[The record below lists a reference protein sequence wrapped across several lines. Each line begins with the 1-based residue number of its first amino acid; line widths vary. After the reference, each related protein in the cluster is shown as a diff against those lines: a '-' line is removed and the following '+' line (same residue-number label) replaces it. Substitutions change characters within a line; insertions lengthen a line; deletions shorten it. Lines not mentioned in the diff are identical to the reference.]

1 MGIVMPLRAAALL
14 GAVMGMRRC
23 GYPWP
28 LRRAAV
34 EELHTRYLPED
45 ADPGAGDDALSR
57 EPEPLAEAW
66 EWLTAPRARMPRLFL
81 TADTVTGMD
90 PEPPRGYTDQV
101 PDAEFQVLLGCSSR
115 EEALHIARTQLADGA
130 LRQAESAYRRVRR
143 LRGRARRDERRAG
156 FAPQRERLQ
165 DRARQRARTLGPEAP
180 ETLAAREE
188 LAALLW
194 EHRRESAVPEYRA
207 VWQGRMRA
215 LGPDHPD
222 TLAAR
227 QSLALTLR
235 ALARPE
241 EAGAEIGEVL
251 RDRRRV
257 QGADHPDTLKAWELA
272 CRVDEDLMR
281 RGARDRGTGP
291 GTMPDREPDRL
302 PDLESGLLSL
312 VVASC
317 RVLGPDHPDTLA
329 RRWDLGRMPRWRG
342 AEAES
347 AFELAPVVETAERVL
362 GEGHRQ
368 VRRYHREWTA
378 GLRDVAARHPEHR
391 AAVADLVQALVRRL
405 EGALGEDHPHTLAMR
420 TELLRALR
428 WDPARQE
435 AGLTGAMESH
445 RRALEATDPPGVT
458 PDAGPEA
465 ASDADEAETMVRR
478 LEAYRA
484 AASETVRALTEAGRL
499 PGREP
504 GDQERLDLLFV
515 AAWTLSDMGVHDE
528 AVLGLRAIVRGYLL
542 RHGERDPDTWRVWQ
556 ALVVTLVRAGG
567 RENLEGAAAELGDL
581 VSAQTRALGA
591 DHSET
596 LRVRSRM
603 AATWASLG
611 LLEEAEAEYREVLAA
626 LRRVA
631 GPEAQETLDV
641 EQHLAEVIGF
651 IEEQAER
658 EETQP

>member
-1 MGIVMPLRAAALL
+1 MWSVLPLRATALL
-14 GAVMGMRRC
+14 GTIMGMHRC
-23 GYPWP
+23 GFPWP

-34 EELHTRYLPED
+34 EELHTHFLPED
-45 ADPGAGDDALSR
+45 TGPGADDGTR
-57 EPEPLAEAW
+57 PRDPEPLSEAW
-66 EWLTAPRARMPRLFL
+66 AWLAAPRPGVPRLFL
-81 TADTVTGMD
+81 TADTVTAMD
-90 PEPPRGYTDQV
+90 PEPPRGYTEPV
-101 PDAEFQVLLGCSSR
+101 PDAEFQVCLGCSSR
-115 EEALHIARTQLADGA
+115 EEALHIARTRLADGA
-130 LRQAESAYRRVRR
+130 WRQAESAYRRVRR

-156 FAPQRERLQ
+156 FAPHRARLQ
-165 DRARQRARTLGPEAP
+165 DRARELARTSGPDAP

-194 EHRRESAVPEYRA
+194 EHRRESAVPEYRS
-207 VWQGRMRA
+207 VWQGRSRT

-281 RGARDRGTGP
+281 RGVRDRGTGP
-291 GTMPDREPDRL
+291 GTMPDREPGRL
-302 PDLESGLLSL
+302 ADLESELLSL
-312 VVASC
+312 VAASC

-329 RRWDLGRMPRWRG
+329 RRWELGRMPRWRG

-347 AFELAPVVETAERVL
+347 AFELAPVVETAGRVL

-368 VRRYHREWTA
+368 VRRFHREWTA

-391 AAVADLVQALVRRL
+391 TAVADLVRDLVQRL
-405 EGALGEDHPHTLAMR
+405 GGALGEDHPHTLMMR

-428 WDPARQE
+428 WDPVRQE
-435 AGLTGAMESH
+435 AELTEALGAH
-445 RRALEATDPPGVT
+445 RRALEAADPPPVP
-458 PDAGPEA
+458 PDT
-465 ASDADEAETMVRR
+465 DEAEVMVRR
-478 LEAYRA
+478 LEACRA
-484 AASETVRALTEAGRL
+484 AASETVRALTAADRL
-499 PGREP
+499 PGRGP
-504 GDQERLDLLFV
+504 GDQERLNLLFT
-515 AAWTLSDMGVHDE
+515 AAWTLSEMGVHDE

-542 RHGERDPDTWRVWQ
+542 RHGDRDPDTWRIWQ

-567 RENLEGAAAELGDL
+567 RENLEGAATELGDL

-603 AATWASLG
+603 AATWVRLG
-611 LLEEAEAEYREVLAA
+611 LLEEAEAEYRAVLAA
-626 LRRVA
+626 LRRVV
-631 GPEAQETLDV
+631 GPDARETLDV
-641 EQHLAEVIGF
+641 EQQLAEVIGS

-658 EETQP
+658 EDTPP

>member
-1 MGIVMPLRAAALL
+1 MPLRAAALL
-14 GAVMGMRRC
+14 GAIMGMHHC

-28 LRRAAV
+28 LRRSAV
-34 EELHTRYLPED
+34 EELHTRYLPPD
-45 ADPGAGDDALSR
+45 GDPGTGDGVPGRD
-57 EPEPLAEAW
+57 PEPLSEAW
-66 EWLTAPRARMPRLFL
+66 EWLTAPRPRMPRLSL
-81 TADTVTGMD
+81 TADTVTAMD
-90 PEPPRGYTDQV
+90 PEPPRGYTEPV
-101 PDAEFQVLLGCSSR
+101 PDADFQVFLGCSSR
-115 EEALHIARTQLADGA
+115 EEALHIARTRLADGA

-143 LRGRARRDERRAG
+143 LQGRTRRDERRAG
-156 FAPQRERLQ
+156 FVPQRARLQ
-165 DRARQRARTLGPEAP
+165 DRVRELARTQGPEAA

-207 VWQGRMRA
+207 VWQGRRRT

-227 QSLALTLR
+227 QSLAATLR

-241 EAGAEIGEVL
+241 EAGAEAGEVL

-257 QGADHPDTLKAWELA
+257 QGADHPDTLKAWELV

-281 RGARDRGTGP
+281 RGVRDRGTGP

-302 PDLESGLLSL
+302 ADLESHLLSL

-368 VRRYHREWTA
+368 VRRFHREWA
-378 GLRDVAARHPEHR
+378 VGLREVVARHPEHR
-391 AAVADLVQALVRRL
+391 TAATDLLRALVRRL
-405 EGALGEDHPHTLAMR
+405 TGALGEDHPHTLAMR

-428 WDPARQE
+428 WDPVRQE
-435 AGLTGAMESH
+435 AGLTEAMGAH
-445 RRALEATDPPGVT
+445 RRALEASGPPPVPPGT
-458 PDAGPEA
+458 
-465 ASDADEAETMVRR
+465 DEAEAMVRR
-478 LEAYRA
+478 LEACRA
-484 AASETVRALTEAGRL
+484 TASETVRALTEADRL
-499 PGREP
+499 PGRGPE
-504 GDQERLDLLFV
+504 DQERLNLLFN

-528 AVLGLRAIVRGYLL
+528 AVLGLRAVVRGHLL
-542 RHGERDPDTWRVWQ
+542 RHGDRDPDTWRIWQ
-556 ALVVTLVRAGG
+556 ALVVALVRAGG
-567 RENLEGAAAELGDL
+567 RENLEGAAVELADL
-581 VSAQTRALGA
+581 VAAQTRALGA
-591 DHSET
+591 DHPET

-631 GPEAQETLDV
+631 GPDARETLDV
-641 EQHLAEVIGF
+641 EQHLAEVIGS
-651 IEEQAER
+651 IEERSEQSEQQ
-658 EETQP
+658 EDTPP